1 MIETPHIHANKE
13 DITSIVL
20 MPGDPLRAKFIA
32 ETYLENYYLVNDI
45 RGILGYTGT
54 YKGKRITVFASGM
67 GMPSMGIYCYEL
79 YKFFDVQNIIRIGS
93 CGSNKENIKVLDVVL
108 SSASYNEGKFAYT
121 FNNQDVHEV
130 EASASLNETIQNT
143 AKIKNI
149 DLKIGKTACS
159 EVFDPYMPDVTQYL
173 ARVPKDIIASEME
186 AFALFYIAK
195 QLKKQAACLLTVSDS
210 KFEERVI
217 SSEERQ
223 TSLTNMI
230 ELALES
236 AIRIGEQL

>member
-1 MIETPHIHANKE
+1 MIETPHIHCKKE
-13 DITSIVL
+13 DVANTVL

-32 ETYLENYYLVNDI
+32 ETYLEDYYLINDI
-45 RGILGYTGT
+45 RGMLGYTGT

-79 YKFFDVQNIIRIGS
+79 YKYFNVENIIRIGS
-93 CGSNKENIKVLDVVL
+93 CGSNKKDIKVLDVVL

-121 FNNQDVHEV
+121 FNSQDIHEV
-130 EASASLNETIQNT
+130 SASKLLNQIIEDT
-143 AKIKNI
+143 AKILSMN
-149 DLKIGKTACS
+149 LKIGKTACC
-159 EVFDPYMPDVTQYL
+159 EVFDPYMLSVTEYL
-173 ARVPKDIIASEME
+173 KRIPEDIVASEME

-195 QLKKQAACLLTVSDS
+195 QLGKEATCLLTVSDS
-210 KFEERVI
+210 KFEQRVI
-217 SSEERQ
+217 TSEERQ

-236 AIRIGEQL
+236 AIRIGD